1 MSSKSE
7 NTDNDFHVVCVK
19 TEEGFQNLAADWN
32 RLASLTDGRSVFL
45 RHEWFDAAW
54 QWIKHDCTLQIFCV
68 TKVKDVIGICPLV
81 IRKRSYHGIPIRIL
95 EPLSVPDTQNWDI
108 LADPKCSKFVVAM
121 LMEGLVKLRGGWDG
135 IELDKLSSNS
145 NFMSH
150 LPGLVGASR
159 LGLHYEQHGTNP
171 GIELREDW
179 ETYYRR
185 RSRRLKKGNNYV
197 LNRLRQ
203 SKMNFQL
210 DWVHNGSLGWDEV
223 SRILSDAIKI
233 SSLSWKKKTELT
245 LDYRGPSN
253 FINRL
258 TEHAYRNK
266 WLSIWM
272 LSLDGQP
279 AAMEYQLSYKGN
291 VSALRADYDLS
302 YEDMSLGTYLNWKL
316 LQQLFTSDLQYYSMG
331 PGDNAYKRR
340 WAEDYPPL
348 YRIVGF
354 NNTIRG
360 LMLRLLQSKF
370 KRLVNRTKSLLNQT
384 K

>member
-1 MSSKSE
+1 
-7 NTDNDFHVVCVK
+7 
-19 TEEGFQNLAADWN
+19 
-32 RLASLTDGRSVFL
+32 
-45 RHEWFDAAW
+45 
-54 QWIKHDCTLQIFCV
+54 
-68 TKVKDVIGICPLV
+68 
-81 IRKRSYHGIPIRIL
+81 
-95 EPLSVPDTQNWDI
+95 
-108 LADPKCSKFVVAM
+108 
-121 LMEGLVKLRGGWDG
+121 
-135 IELDKLSSNS
+135 
-145 NFMSH
+145 
-150 LPGLVGASR
+150 
-159 LGLHYEQHGTNP
+159 
-171 GIELREDW
+171 
-179 ETYYRR
+179 
-185 RSRRLKKGNNYV
+185 
-197 LNRLRQ
+197 
-203 SKMNFQL
+203 
-210 DWVHNGSLGWDEV
+210 
-223 SRILSDAIKI
+223 
-233 SSLSWKKKTELT
+233 
-245 LDYRGPSN
+245 
-253 FINRL
+253 
-258 TEHAYRNK
+258 
-266 WLSIWM
+266 M